1 MTDNRLSLFCLVD
14 GEAASNAFPV
24 NIMPS
29 KTIGDLKDL
38 IKTKKAPRFDDVAA
52 DELTLWRVSI
62 PDDDDEDLPISLGS
76 VPEKKKLKA
85 TSKLSKVFDTELP
98 EDTIHVLVQ
107 RPLPGDLRVDI
118 KKITDKFFAP
128 GTPITDFLDAY
139 VRGERHVP
147 VTTTAGD
154 PVPERFQSNVLLSVL
169 EGMQAQD
176 LPVFGVSGCGKTRS
190 MIEMLCL
197 QWGFYFNASKND
209 LGSDDLSLL
218 ARSIDD
224 KVLQEQSISSNTVFA
239 KNRTLLLFLSRLLI
253 FNYCLEYP
261 GCRQT
266 FSSARW
272 ALLQVCP
279 NMFRDVF
286 SELFSALDIKLK
298 AHVLKESDLL
308 PLVREVFESIQQKL
322 LAFNYPNFS
331 TNTKLRLVVDEAQIL
346 SDRGST
352 SFVSSSS
359 QGDLRPMLSPILN
372 GFRSLGG
379 RGELTIIY
387 CGTGLSIRTL
397 HWALSSGDGV
407 KEYGSSIFPYIEFP
421 GWTGPD
427 SVQSHID
434 RMKECLPDDD
444 SKTMV
449 DALIPPAAVDMLHKR
464 LTGRFRPIVTA
475 IEGIIKTGKPNDWET
490 AINNTE
496 IMITSWKDRDRRG
509 NLCGE
514 LNRLEAKI
522 ANHPELFTSSSSL
535 RETLG
540 LFLYRYCLLDATE
553 IVLENEVQLVE
564 AAFGRIKI
572 FGGTARTVLDE
583 PFVLKATFNYF
594 REKDPSLVSAAER
607 AMLHSDNASVH
618 GNMWES
624 CMPPVFIETFK
635 TQPLSSWP
643 LLTNSSLPDQL
654 TGDVTIVGY
663 DDQQPKLA
671 VSHRSLTTQQFMKAH
686 VENGS
691 KQGDQDI
698 PPFYFPAPHV
708 SGPDIV
714 FYIKINNKIYPV
726 FVQLKLRQVLEG
738 SDVEKALATVSSHAM
753 QEKMD
758 KEQEKM
764 QKEQKQQIQQ
774 QPDSIASVQSDQQ
787 QPPRLQDYCP
797 TGTYISMVITYP
809 AEVVKFQV
817 VRPDPEPE
825 LEGLQRVSIDIDD
838 NNFPKI
844 FPRRHVEFLD
854 KLKGHK
860 RRSEADQSETS
871 KKKRV
876 IDPRKATSKN
886 PQIDET
892 K

>member
-1 MTDNRLSLFCLVD
+1 M
-14 GEAASNAFPV
+14 
-24 NIMPS
+24 
-29 KTIGDLKDL
+29 
-38 IKTKKAPRFDDVAA
+38 
-52 DELTLWRVSI
+52 
-62 PDDDDEDLPISLGS
+62 
-76 VPEKKKLKA
+76 
-85 TSKLSKVFDTELP
+85 
-98 EDTIHVLVQ
+98 
-107 RPLPGDLRVDI
+107 
-118 KKITDKFFAP
+118 
-128 GTPITDFLDAY
+128 
-139 VRGERHVP
+139 
-147 VTTTAGD
+147 
-154 PVPERFQSNVLLSVL
+154 
-169 EGMQAQD
+169 
-176 LPVFGVSGCGKTRS
+176 
-190 MIEMLCL
+190 
-197 QWGFYFNASKND
+197 
-209 LGSDDLSLL
+209 
-218 ARSIDD
+218 
-224 KVLQEQSISSNTVFA
+224 
-239 KNRTLLLFLSRLLI
+239 
-253 FNYCLEYP
+253 
-261 GCRQT
+261 
-266 FSSARW
+266 
-272 ALLQVCP
+272 
-279 NMFRDVF
+279 
-286 SELFSALDIKLK
+286 
-298 AHVLKESDLL
+298 
-308 PLVREVFESIQQKL
+308 
-322 LAFNYPNFS
+322 
-331 TNTKLRLVVDEAQIL
+331 
-346 SDRGST
+346 
-352 SFVSSSS
+352 
-359 QGDLRPMLSPILN
+359 
-372 GFRSLGG
+372 
-379 RGELTIIY
+379 
-387 CGTGLSIRTL
+387 
-397 HWALSSGDGV
+397 SSGDGI
-407 KEYGSSIFPYIEFP
+407 KEYGSSIFPYVEFP
-421 GWTGPD
+421 GWSSPA
-427 SVQSHID
+427 SVQSYID
-434 RMKECLPDDD
+434 WMKEHLPDDD
-444 SKTMV
+444 
-449 DALIPPAAVDMLHKR
+449 
-464 LTGRFRPIVTA
+464 
-475 IEGIIKTGKPNDWET
+475 EGIIKTGRPSEWDT

-496 IMITSWKDRDRRG
+496 IMITAWKDRARRG

-514 LNRLEAKI
+514 LNRLESKI
-522 ANHPELFTSSSSL
+522 ADHPELFTSCSSL

-553 IVLENEVQLVE
+553 IVVENEVQLVE

-572 FGGTARTVLDE
+572 FGGTVRTVLDE

-618 GNMWES
+618 GCMWEA
-624 CMPPVFIETFK
+624 CMPPIFIETFK

-643 LLTNSSLPDQL
+643 LLTHSSLPDQL

-663 DDQQPKLA
+663 DEQQPKPA

-708 SGPDIV
+708 SGPVIV

-753 QEKMD
+753 QEKMEKEQEKME

-774 QPDSIASVQSDQQ
+774 QRDSIASVQSDQQ

-825 LEGLQRVSIDIDD
+825 LEGLQRVSINIDD